1 VLTFTKNKSPMTE
14 FSRTATKPFAAPATE
29 EFKFTFPNRG
39 GQHVEVLQNFIDA
52 ILDGKPLI
60 APASEGI
67 HSVELANAIVLSAAH
82 NQTVELPLDAAA
94 YDKFLQGKI
103 ETSRFKRG
111 AKRVPGVITDD
122 LAASYKR

>member
-1 VLTFTKNKSPMTE
+1 MF
-14 FSRTATKPFAAPATE
+14 
-29 EFKFTFPNRG
+29 
-39 GQHVEVLQNFIDA
+39 
-52 ILDGKPLI
+52 
-60 APASEGI
+60 
-67 HSVELANAIVLSAAH
+67 SAAE

-111 AKRVPGVITDD
+111 AKRSPGVITDD